1 MTVGM
6 MISITPLSL
15 GEMRRRDATQP
26 TVCEQKQAQTY
37 IWYVGNICQVN
48 HASSVW
54 VKQRIRALN
63 TTGLDVNSVTYNI
76 FYNVFSSVGCY
87 IVRYKMTQHIL

>member
-6 MISITPLSL
+6 MISITLLSL

-26 TVCEQKQAQTY
+26 TVCEQKQAQTCIRY
-37 IWYVGNICQVN
+37 IGIVCQVN

-54 VKQRIRALN
+54 VKERIRALN
-63 TTGLDVNSVTYNI
+63 TTGLDINNVTYNI
-76 FYNVFSSVGCY
+76 FYNVFSSV
-87 IVRYKMTQHIL
+87 V